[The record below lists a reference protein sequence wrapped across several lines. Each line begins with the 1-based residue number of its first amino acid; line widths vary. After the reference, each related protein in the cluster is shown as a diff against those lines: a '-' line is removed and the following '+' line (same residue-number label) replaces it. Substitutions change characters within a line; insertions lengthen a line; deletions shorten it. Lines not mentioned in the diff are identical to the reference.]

1 MMLLKLVADQ
11 LGNLCVNSFVV
22 KLDKLGG
29 GRDELKKAT
38 FVIANVI
45 RNFETQFPFEGSAGI
60 AVLKENGRHLLSA
73 FLVARML
80 DITIQSSIA
89 NNIVVGGDEIVHV
102 GQIRIG
108 QIATFHRNA

>member
-1 MMLLKLVADQ
+1 MLLKLVADQ

-60 AVLKENGRHLLSA
+60 AVLKQNGRHLLSA

-108 QIATFHRNA
+108 QIATCHRNE

>member
-1 MMLLKLVADQ
+1 MLLQLVADQ

-22 KLDKLGG
+22 KFNKLGG
-29 GRDELKKAT
+29 GRDELKKAS

-80 DITIQSSIA
+80 DMTIQSSIA

-102 GQIRIG
+102 GQIRIIIG
-108 QIATFHRNA
+108 MND